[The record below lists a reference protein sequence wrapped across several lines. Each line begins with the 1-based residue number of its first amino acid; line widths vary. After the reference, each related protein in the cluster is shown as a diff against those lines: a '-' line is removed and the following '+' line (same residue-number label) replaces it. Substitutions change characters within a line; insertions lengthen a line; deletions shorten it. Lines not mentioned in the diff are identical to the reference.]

1 MVQSKHKN
9 PVHALSLNNLQA
21 AIYSCEGCALSDN
34 ERSFFADAAPLGFI
48 LFGRNCETPE
58 QLRALTDSL
67 RDTVGWDCPILID
80 QEGGRV
86 QRLKP
91 PVWRGYPAM
100 RSFGARAAVD
110 PIDGLDGPLDGVLDD
125 LRYTI
130 LQLAGELLEAGIS
143 VNCAPVLDVLTEAT
157 HDAIGDR
164 AFSED
169 ADVVSRLGLS
179 VCRNFIS
186 AGVTPIIKHIPGHG
200 RATSDSHKDLPRV
213 SVSRAELQATDFKP
227 FKDIASSDIADQVW
241 AMAAH
246 IVYEDIDPDLPSS
259 ASPTIINDV
268 IRGDIGFDGLL
279 VSDDLDMDA
288 LDGLGDVAARA
299 EAVLE
304 AGCDVALYCSGKL
317 ADMQNIAKSVPNLSA
332 RAQKSLQNSWKP
344 LKLAV

>member
-1 MVQSKHKN
+1 MAQSKHN
-9 PVHALSLNNLQA
+9 LQVDALSLNNSKA
-21 AIYSCEGCALSDN
+21 VIYSCEGCALSDD
-34 ERSFFADAAPLGFI
+34 ERSFFSDAAPLGFV

-67 RDTVGWDCPILID
+67 RNSVGWNCPILID

-91 PVWRGYPAM
+91 PIWRGYPSM
-100 RSFGARAAVD
+100 RTFGARAAVD
-110 PIDGLDGPLDGVLDD
+110 IDDALTD
-125 LRYTI
+125 LRFTI
-130 LQLAGELLEAGIS
+130 LQLAEELIAAGIS
-143 VNCAPVLDVLTEAT
+143 VNCAPVLDVLTDVT

-169 ADVVSRLGLS
+169 PEIVSRLALS
-179 VCRNFIS
+179 VCRYLIK

-200 RATSDSHKDLPRV
+200 RAATDSHKDLPRV
-213 SVSRAELQATDFKP
+213 SASREELQATDFKP
-227 FKDIASSDIADQVW
+227 FKDIADSDVADQVW

-259 ASPTIINDV
+259 ASPAVIQDV
-268 IRGDIGFDGLL
+268 IRGDIGFKGLL

-288 LDGLGDVAARA
+288 LDGLGDVAARS
-299 EAVLE
+299 EAVIK

-317 ADMQNIAKSVPNLSA
+317 ADMQKIAKTVPNLSA
-332 RAQKSLQNSWKP
+332 KAQKSLQNC
-344 LKLAV
+344 